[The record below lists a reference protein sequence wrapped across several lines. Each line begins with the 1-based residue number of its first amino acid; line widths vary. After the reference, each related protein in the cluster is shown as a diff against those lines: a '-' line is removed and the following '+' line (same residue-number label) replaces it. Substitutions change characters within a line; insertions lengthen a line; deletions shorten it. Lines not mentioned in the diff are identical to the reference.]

1 MRQKV
6 IRAIQVHA
14 QEQYPRECC
23 GAIAQRGR
31 VERYFPCRNIADAPQ
46 EHFVLAPEDY
56 ARVEDWGTV
65 TGIVLSVTRCCY
77 PGIFSAG
84 RKAIFVP
91 FIREENCRCWN
102 VRSCLAIM
110 IAGDW

>member
-31 VERYFPCRNIADAPQ
+31 VERYFPCRNIADAP
-46 EHFVLAPEDY
+46 
-56 ARVEDWGTV
+56 
-65 TGIVLSVTRCCY
+65 
-77 PGIFSAG
+77 
-84 RKAIFVP
+84 
-91 FIREENCRCWN
+91 
-102 VRSCLAIM
+102 RSILFLRRRIM
-110 IAGDW
+110 HG

>member
-31 VERYFPCRNIADAPQ
+31 VERYFPVVILPMTPGAFCSCAGGLCTGRGLGHRNGDRPQ
-46 EHFVLAPEDY
+46 SPRRDDPAK
-56 ARVEDWGTV
+56 R
-65 TGIVLSVTRCCY
+65 
-77 PGIFSAG
+77 AG
-84 RKAIFVP
+84 
-91 FIREENCRCWN
+91 
-102 VRSCLAIM
+102 
-110 IAGDW
+110 